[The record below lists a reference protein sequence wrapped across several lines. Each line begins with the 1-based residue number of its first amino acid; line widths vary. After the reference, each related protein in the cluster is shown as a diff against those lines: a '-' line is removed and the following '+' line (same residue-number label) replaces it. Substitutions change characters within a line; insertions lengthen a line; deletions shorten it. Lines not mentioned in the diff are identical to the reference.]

1 MANDALDRKFSLL
14 FDWFDRTEDGW
25 LTHED
30 FEVMGGLFMAVARP
44 EDHENRAALREA
56 FGRWWELLRDAGG
69 TDGEGRVGR
78 RPFIGLMRSHVTD
91 PKTFEHVVLQI
102 VDALMRAL
110 DTDRDGVLTTE
121 EYVRMY
127 EALHIPREISAP
139 AFRRLDRDGDG
150 AISHAEFRKAIEE
163 FYLSPDPDAPGDWLL
178 GSPLGG

>member
-1 MANDALDRKFSLL
+1 MATDAFDRKFSIL

-30 FEVMGGLFMAVARP
+30 FEVMAGLFMAVAHP

-56 FGRWWELLRDAGG
+56 FGRWWEILRDAGG
-69 TDGEGRVGR
+69 TDEEGRVGR
-78 RPFIGLMRSHVTD
+78 QPFIDLMRSHVTD

-102 VDALMRAL
+102 VDALMQAL
-110 DTDRDGVLTTE
+110 DTDRDGVLTTD

-127 EALHIPREISAP
+127 EALHIPPETSGP
-139 AFRRLDRDGDG
+139 AFQRLDLDGDG
-150 AISHAEFRKAIEE
+150 VISHAEFRKAIEE
-163 FYLSPDPDAPGDWLL
+163 FYLSPDPDAPGNWLL